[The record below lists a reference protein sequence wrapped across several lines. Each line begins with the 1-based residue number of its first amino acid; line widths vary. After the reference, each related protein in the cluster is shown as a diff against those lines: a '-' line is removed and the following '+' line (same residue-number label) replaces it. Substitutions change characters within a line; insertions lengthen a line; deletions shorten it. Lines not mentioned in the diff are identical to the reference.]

1 MRVAMKK
8 RKLILLAA
16 VAALVAASVWAQSR
30 VYWFNGVRYIF
41 PASQGAAGK
50 VLTNDGTG
58 ILSWATVVA
67 PDSMWAGSVVMSSV
81 ACPAGWTRLAAAD
94 NRVLRGAAAAGG
106 TGGADTHGHTLSG
119 ATDSQGV
126 TITGNT
132 AGSGVTITG
141 NTGSTSIS
149 HTHGVTQNTTT
160 AAAGGTSVVTSV
172 TVNAGDASHS
182 HAAGTLSGDSHSHAK
197 GTLAGAAHTH
207 GGGSVAAASAS
218 NLPAYYGVIVCVKD

>member
-1 MRVAMKK
+1 MKK

-16 VAALVAASVWAQSR
+16 LAALLAASVWAQSR

-50 VLTNDGTG
+50 VLTNDGAG
-58 ILSWATVVA
+58 NLSWATVVA

-81 ACPAGWTRLAAAD
+81 ACPTGWTRLSAAD
-94 NRVLRGAAAAGG
+94 NRVLRGAASAGG

-119 ATDSQGV
+119 STDSQGV

-132 AGSGVTITG
+132 AGSGVSITG

-149 HTHGVTQNTTT
+149 HTHGVTPTGTT
-160 AAAGGTSVVTSV
+160 AAAGGTSAVQSV
-172 TVNAGDASHS
+172 TVNSGDASHDHGS
-182 HAAGTLSGDSHSHAK
+182 GTLAGGSHTHGT

-218 NLPAYYGVIVCVKD
+218 NLPAYYGVIVCRKD